1 MRDYF
6 YLRRQ
11 IKITRIKFESIKCIK
26 ATKQFSLYRENCYEL
41 LGKKTCTKK
50 LVFKTTSMNF
60 LETFYTK

>member
-11 IKITRIKFESIKCIK
+11 IKTTRIKFESIKCIK

-41 LGKKTCTKK
+41 LGKK
-50 LVFKTTSMNF
+50 LVLKN
-60 LETFYTK
+60 